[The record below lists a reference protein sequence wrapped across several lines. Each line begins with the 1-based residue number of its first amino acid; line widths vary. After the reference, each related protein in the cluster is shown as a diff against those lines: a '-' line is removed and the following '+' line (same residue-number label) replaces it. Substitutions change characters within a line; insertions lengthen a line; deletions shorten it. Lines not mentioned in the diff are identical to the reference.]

1 MSLQPAMST
10 RQFLPARRGAAE
22 HGRALEVPAVG
33 PSGQALAVPE
43 ALRSTSTDRENQHPE
58 LVPEG
63 WLRAHTGRQLPWPG
77 QHLALPCG
85 RPGGRC
91 FGFLCIRQP
100 LGWAGDVLPGR
111 WLTGH
116 LLAAS
121 VSAQLDGR
129 GQIWMPDIIRQSPL
143 KSADVRP
150 VRGSSTV
157 QGHGCPLPL
166 VLLRAG
172 GGGASSRQTCKA
184 QSLKRG
190 RRRGT

>member
-1 MSLQPAMST
+1 M
-10 RQFLPARRGAAE
+10 
-22 HGRALEVPAVG
+22 G
-33 PSGQALAVPE
+33 PRGQALAAPE

-58 LVPEG
+58 VVPEG
-63 WLRAHTGRQLPWPG
+63 WLRARTGRQLPLPG

-85 RPGGRC
+85 RAGGRC

-116 LLAAS
+116 LSASS

-129 GQIWMPDIIRQSPL
+129 GQIWVPGVRRQSPF

-150 VRGSSTV
+150 VRGSWTV
-157 QGHGCPLPL
+157 QGHRCPLAL
-166 VLLRAG
+166 GLLRAG

-184 QSLKRG
+184 QSLNRGG
-190 RRRGT
+190 RRAT